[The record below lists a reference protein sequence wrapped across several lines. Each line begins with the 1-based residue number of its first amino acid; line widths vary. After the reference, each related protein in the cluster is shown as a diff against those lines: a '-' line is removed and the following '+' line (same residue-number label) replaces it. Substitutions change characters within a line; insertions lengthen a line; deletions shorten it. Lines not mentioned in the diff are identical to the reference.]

1 MGTQLQRDLKSPG
14 SPFQM
19 FLKYSPDALNHL
31 FDRWNT
37 WRPKVFRTFS
47 HVRCMM
53 NIFRCMMKPVDLQL
67 QGRLFFDL
75 FLFAPCHQ
83 TGCELGKWFGFFASE
98 FDWVDF
104 APVGLVLLNNFA
116 IRHNCGHFGRKEG
129 EVPFAPNLWLVSIA
143 LVRDFGTKLK

>member
-37 WRPKVFRTFS
+37 WRPKVFRTFF

-83 TGCELGKWFGFFASE
+83 TGCELGKWFGFLASE
-98 FDWVDF
+98 YDEYFLPLWGWFRSTHLPSGIIAAILDAKKERFLLHPTFDLF
-104 APVGLVLLNNFA
+104 LQVGV
-116 IRHNCGHFGRKEG
+116 
-129 EVPFAPNLWLVSIA
+129 
-143 LVRDFGTKLK
+143 